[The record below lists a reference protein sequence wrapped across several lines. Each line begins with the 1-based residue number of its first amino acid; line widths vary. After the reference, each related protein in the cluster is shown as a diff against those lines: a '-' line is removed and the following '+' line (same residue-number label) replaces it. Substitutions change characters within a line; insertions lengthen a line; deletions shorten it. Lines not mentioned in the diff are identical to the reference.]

1 MRTPAE
7 DVGHHAAAGTL
18 LDPPKPAGALLAAHA
33 RPPSASHHAP
43 AGTLPAPPKPAGALL
58 GAHVRPP
65 FVRMQD
71 PVRRPGDRCYEGG
84 VDGGGGQGSDFF
96 FRCAS
101 TVLVEKI

>member
-18 LDPPKPAGALLAAHA
+18 LD
-33 RPPSASHHAP
+33 
-43 AGTLPAPPKPAGALL
+43 PPKPAGALL

-101 TVLVEKI
+101 TVLVEMRSTRAVSRMPLPLRASATICGCHGGAAAR